1 MPGWGNVAIGCSAL
15 PTAPIA
21 TRQATDLYFLQ
32 VWLTE
37 ISLALGLPAL
47 IVDNDRQSYHI
58 IALDAFMH
66 DLPTRQKHAKRD

>member
-15 PTAPIA
+15 TTAPIA
-21 TRQATDLYFLQ
+21 TRQATDRYFLQ

-37 ISLALGLPAL
+37 ISLALGPPAL